1 MRYSQLGTSFLLI
14 EEATIKIKEYLSR
27 MHTIIIPEGGEV
39 VETTVAQ
46 ELALA
51 LEQDVSIQ
59 SDKREEFVSRAG
71 VLNVAVV
78 KKGDRFLRSLPGGDR
93 LAAGLDAAENISRK
107 EGIYF
112 LIDTQECAWLL
123 SSRAC
128 FLYLAMTYLNESLS
142 ETDVTIGS
150 PWQREMAFA
159 QEKST
164 FDLFLTQYARMARN
178 FDREAYLREYARLG
192 FTHVEVNALAGPF
205 PLEPG
210 VPGEFYSHFYTYC
223 PALDQFVSSQLNQG
237 AYHREYLDANLARLK
252 ENTGLAAKYGLTPG
266 LLCFEPRSV
275 PESLFEK
282 YPTLRGARVDHPF
295 RSFKPRFNLS
305 IVHPVVREH
314 YAEMLTNLLHEVPEL
329 EFLSIW
335 TNDSGAGFEHTKS
348 LYVGRNGGAYLI
360 REWKDDDNIAREA
373 AANVNRFL
381 QLLRDTGR
389 NINPAFR
396 VMTRLESFYG
406 ELSHLWPQL
415 EDGIDVE
422 TSSLL
427 AVGWD
432 TVYAHPRYHDIKVS
446 GSALHNTLDG
456 EEKSKAQELWDRGSR
471 SYFYHAFGTHW
482 NHEPLLGI
490 PFPWLTYEKLD
501 SARRLGIP
509 SLAHIGGIQP
519 PDKVPVAV
527 NQEVFRRFQ
536 TDPELNIDAAVRDL
550 ACGYV
555 GEKLADELVHGWRQ
569 IEQAVRSFPP
579 LSIYSGYGVVW
590 QRMWTRP
597 LVPDIGKIPE
607 KDRAYYED
615 FMCTSQHNPNRV
627 DLAQDVLFELLSK
640 DTARNAMELI
650 DAHVW
655 KPLAAAR
662 DVFQENREQTGKNG
676 KIQAAQV
683 FEDQLFRARA
693 LKCLFE
699 TLRSTAVW
707 VYGVHAY
714 VDSADPEEK
723 SRMRQLLNEMIDR
736 EIRNTEELL
745 TLWKTSPVEWMIVSD
760 SVETPFIYAENLPEL
775 LERKIGLMQKYRDFE
790 PYIDPDYMFQVTNN
804 PYK

>member
-1 MRYSQLGTSFLLI
+1 M
-14 EEATIKIKEYLSR
+14 
-27 MHTIIIPEGGEV
+27 
-39 VETTVAQ
+39 ETTVAQ
-46 ELALA
+46 ELALS
-51 LEQDVSIQ
+51 LDQDVSIQ
-59 SDKREEFVSRAG
+59 SEKREDIVSRPG

-78 KKGDRFLRSLPGGDR
+78 KREDRFLSLLPGGDS
-93 LAAGLDAAENISRK
+93 LAASLEAAENSAGTERV
-107 EGIYF
+107 YF
-112 LIDTQECAWLL
+112 LIDSQECAWLL

-128 FLYLAMTYLNESLS
+128 FLYMAMTYLNESLI
-142 ETDVTIGS
+142 EADFTPGD
-150 PWQREMAFA
+150 PWQHELAFA

-164 FDLFLTQYARMARN
+164 FDLFLTQYARMVRN

-210 VPGEFYSHFYTYC
+210 IPGEFYSHFYTYC
-223 PALDQFVSSQLNQG
+223 PALDQFVSSRLNQG
-237 AYHREYLDANLARLK
+237 IYHREYLDANLARLK
-252 ENTGLAAKYGLTPG
+252 ENASLAVKYGLTPG

-314 YAEMLTNLLHEVPEL
+314 YAELLTNLLNEVPNL

-373 AANVNRFL
+373 AANISLFL
-381 QLLRDTGR
+381 KLLRDTGR

-396 VMTRLESFYG
+396 IMTRLESFYG

-432 TVYAHPRYHDIKVS
+432 AVYTHPRYHDIKVA
-446 GSALHNTLDG
+446 GSAQHNTLD
-456 EEKSKAQELWDRGSR
+456 EKEKGKAQELWSQGSR
-471 SYFYHAFGTHW
+471 SYFYHAFGIHW

-490 PFPWLTYEKLD
+490 PFPWLTFEKLD
-501 SARRLGIP
+501 AARRLGLP
-509 SLAHIGGIQP
+509 SLAHVGGIQP

-527 NQEVFRRFQ
+527 NQEVFRRYQ
-536 TDPELNIDAAVRDL
+536 IDPALKIKTVVKDL

-569 IEQAVRSFPP
+569 VEEAVRSFPP

-590 QRMWTRP
+590 QRLWTRP
-597 LVPDIGKIPE
+597 LVPDIGKIPD

-615 FMCTSQHNPNRV
+615 FMCTSKHNPNRV
-627 DLAQDVLFELLSK
+627 DLAQDVLFELVSK
-640 DTARNAMELI
+640 DYAQNAIDLI

-655 KPLAAAR
+655 KPLSAAC
-662 DVFQENREQTGKNG
+662 DIFQENRGKAGRNG
-676 KIQAAQV
+676 QIQAAQV
-683 FEDQLFRARA
+683 FEDQLFRTRA
-693 LKCLFE
+693 LRCLFE
-699 TLRSTAVW
+699 TLRSTAAW
-707 VYGVHAY
+707 VYGVHTY

-723 SRMRQLLNEMIDR
+723 RRMQQLLGEMIDR
-736 EIRNTEELL
+736 EIRNTEDLL
-745 TLWKTSPVEWMIVSD
+745 TLWETSPVEWMIVSD
-760 SVETPFIYAENLPEL
+760 SVETPFIYAENLPKL
-775 LERKIGLMQKYRDFE
+775 LVRKIDLMQKYRDFE
-790 PYIDPDYMFQVTNN
+790 PYIDPDYMFQLTNN